1 MSLTLDI
8 EKQEET
14 IDIDSLILKLLLSGA
29 EIDLNKL
36 SVPIIKKIKEI
47 STLSLEVAL
56 MTNNIEDVM
65 KAPAALSTITKLVR
79 AHIVCLLHYKDLE
92 NLL

>member
-1 MSLTLDI
+1 MTEVSILT
-8 EKQEET
+8 EEES
-14 IDIDSLILKLLLSGA
+14 IDIDSLVLKLLLSGA

-36 SVPIIKKIKEI
+36 SVPIRKKIKEI

-56 MTNNIEDVM
+56 MTDNIIDV
-65 KAPAALSTITKLVR
+65 KEAPSALNTITKLVR
-79 AHIVCLLHYKDLE
+79 THIVCLLHYRDLK